1 MDNNDQLFTRYLKPL
16 QDFKNILKT
25 KDIILENNSLKDEM
39 NSEASKIQ
47 NFQNIFETEELN
59 ENSENPFIDEEIYCI
74 KDNIS
79 NYDTNNSKEKFIKG
93 NTIKKVKNEK
103 KEEKIF
109 LIEKIDKK
117 KKNMGRRK
125 KEKIYGTKSIHNK
138 FNKDNIVRK
147 IKIHFLNAGIEYI
160 NKKYKEFM
168 SLKLKPTK
176 QKFLQKLEQKYTDYA
191 TKKEEKIFL
200 SKKLS
205 EVLSDSVSKRCKNHN
220 IDYNERNI
228 KKLLNKGEP
237 KNLIEFL
244 GKTIEDVYKLYISEG
259 KDKIPEF
266 NLENDLNKIEEDI
279 NEKGVN
285 YKMKYKEYAL
295 DLISILNEPGKLK

>member
-1 MDNNDQLFTRYLKPL
+1 M
-16 QDFKNILKT
+16 
-25 KDIILENNSLKDEM
+25 
-39 NSEASKIQ
+39 
-47 NFQNIFETEELN
+47 
-59 ENSENPFIDEEIYCI
+59 
-74 KDNIS
+74 
-79 NYDTNNSKEKFIKG
+79 
-93 NTIKKVKNEK
+93 
-103 KEEKIF
+103 
-109 LIEKIDKK
+109 IEKIDKK

-125 KEKIYGTKSIHNK
+125 KKKIYRTKSIHNK

-160 NKKYKEFM
+160 NKKYKEFNF
-168 SLKLKPTK
+168 LKLKPTK

-244 GKTIEDVYKLYISEG
+244 GKTIEDVYKLYICEG
-259 KDKIPEF
+259 NDKIPEF